1 MTLRIF
7 RIALVLSMGTA
18 ASAALWSCATK
29 SGPTVGTDTTAAGA
43 TAEHGKYIVTTG
55 GCNDCHTPWTM
66 GPQGPAPDMT
76 RMLSGH
82 PAGMVITEP
91 AKLTPP
97 WMWGGDVSMTAFS
110 GPWGVSF
117 GANLTPDSATGLGAW
132 SQADFTAALRT
143 GKHKGTGRPIM
154 PPMPWPSMTNMTDLD
169 LASMYLY
176 LRTIP
181 PISNKVQDPI
191 PGMMGGP
198 PPGGPGAPPPTAVP
212 PGVMAPPHPMPP
224 GAPPP
229 PPLPPVRK

>member
-1 MTLRIF
+1 
-7 RIALVLSMGTA
+7 MGTA

-29 SGPTVGTDTTAAGA
+29 SGSPGSTDTTAAGT
-43 TAEHGKYIVTTG
+43 TAERGKYIVTTG

-82 PAGMVITEP
+82 PAGMVITEA

-97 WMWGGDVSMTAFS
+97 WMWGGDVTMTAFS

-117 GANLTPDSATGLGAW
+117 GANLTPDSATGLGSW
-132 SQADFTAALRT
+132 SQEDFIAAIRT

-154 PPMPWPSMTNMTDLD
+154 PPMPWPSMTNMADQD
-169 LASMYLY
+169 LASIYMF

-181 PISNKVQDPI
+181 AMSNKVQDPI

-198 PPGGPGAPPPTAVP
+198 PPSGPGAPPPVQPGGLTP
-212 PGVMAPPHPMPP
+212 PTPIPP
-224 GAPPP
+224 GAMPPQAP
-229 PPLPPVRK
+229 PQMPGKK